1 MKKNWF
7 KFFLVITMQ
16 LFIVQAFSQISPEN
30 LKTALVYR
38 IANCITWNADT
49 TRFFTIGVLSENQI
63 LLEKFN
69 ELSKVAR
76 INKKPIRIKFITNLN
91 PIQPTHILY
100 VDQSY
105 NKTLPSFLKKQ
116 FNQNRLIITEELD
129 MPGEIMINLKLNSQ
143 KSMYTFEY
151 NRANILYASLDIT
164 DEIVLLKG
172 TEIEIR
178 ELYLQSKKLW
188 DEQQDVIAGLKRQS
202 DEQNKIIAVR
212 NDSIRRMKTVI
223 DENQLKIT
231 NQLSV
236 LAQKDSLSSDL
247 NRKIDAQRAELN
259 QNLLQTQKLLKERNT
274 AEEIINSHQLII
286 TQQSAISDS
295 LTQQIAFK
303 QKELIEQNKLLT
315 EKETLIHIQSV
326 WLEVLIIL
334 VLVVIISIV
343 LISRAYIANRRSQQK
358 ISEQKEAL
366 EATLGQLKNT
376 QQQLIQSEKM
386 ASLGVF
392 IAGIAHEIN
401 NPINFISM
409 GVDGIEKV
417 IEKVIAL
424 FAELNRLTPESKGD
438 EIQKLLELKQNLKFQ
453 RSMDAL
459 PEILENIKTGIRR
472 TIGITNGLRLYA
484 RMDNEEKILCDIN
497 RIIDSALQLLKPQLN
512 SDIAIQVSYGNFQ
525 NIKVFP
531 GKLSQVFVNI
541 LSNAIDS
548 IRSLHD
554 QDINASISITTKEI
568 EGYIQ
573 IVFSDSGKG
582 IPPDVLAKVFDPFYT
597 TKEVGKGTGLGM
609 SIAKSII
616 EEHNGKIIARNNQ
629 DKGATFTIEIPI
641 NMDNID

>member
-7 KFFLVITMQ
+7 IFFLVITMQ
-16 LFIVQAFSQISPEN
+16 LFVVQAFSQISPEN

-38 IANCITWNADT
+38 IANCVKWNADT
-49 TRFFTIGVLSENQI
+49 TRFFTIGVLSENRI

-69 ELSKVAR
+69 ELSKVAQ
-76 INKKPIRIKFITNLN
+76 INKKPIRIKLITNLS
-91 PIQPTHILY
+91 PIQSTQILY

-105 NKTLPSFLKKQ
+105 NLYLPAILKQQ

-129 MPGEIMINLKLNSQ
+129 MPGDIMINLKLNTQ

-178 ELYLQSKKLW
+178 ELYLQAKKLW
-188 DEQQDVIAGLKRQS
+188 DEQQAVIAGLKRQS
-202 DEQNKIIAVR
+202 DEQNKSISIR
-212 NDSIRRMKTVI
+212 NDSIRQMKTLI

-236 LAQKDSLSSDL
+236 LAQKDLLSSDL

-343 LISRAYIANRRSQQK
+343 LISRAYLANQRARQK

-366 EATLGQLKNT
+366 EATLRQLNST
-376 QQQLIQSEKM
+376 QQQLVQSEKM

-424 FAELNRLTPESKGD
+424 FTELNKLTPESNGE
-438 EIQKLLELKQNLKFQ
+438 EIQKLLELRQKLKFQ

-531 GKLSQVFVNI
+531 GKLGQVFVNI

-568 EGYIQ
+568 EGNIQ
-573 IVFSDSGKG
+573 IELSDSGKG
-582 IPPDVLAKVFDPFYT
+582 IPPDVLTKIFDPFYT

-641 NMDNID
+641 IM

>member
-1 MKKNWF
+1 MKNTWF

-69 ELSKVAR
+69 ELSKVAK